1 MGAGGENPNVKM
13 GDRDGMTK
21 ITDVKLI
28 DFNDKAA
35 IQKAIDDF
43 AEKYAYADVEHALE
57 ISPNGN
63 VYTLKGTKGNV
74 NAEILGKDILKGSI
88 SIHNHTLQ
96 KGEIMGDSFSKRDL
110 AFAAEYKLGK
120 QYLISGKRRDAF
132 EYNGNLGYNNMIKK
146 YNEAFT
152 KVRELA
158 WNADTEIIF
167 ESEQVLKILRKS
179 LKGFA
184 FYENI

>member
-1 MGAGGENPNVKM
+1 
-13 GDRDGMTK
+13 MTT
-21 ITDVKLI
+21 ITDIRPI

-43 AEKYAYADVEHALE
+43 AEKYAYAEVEYALV

-63 VYTLKGTKGNV
+63 AYSLKGNEYEV
-74 NAEILGKDILKGSI
+74 NSAIIGENALRGSVCV
-88 SIHNHTLQ
+88 HNHPIP
-96 KGEIMGDSFSKRDL
+96 KGEITGDSFSNYDL
-110 AFAAEYKLGK
+110 AFAAEYKTGK
-120 QYLISGKRRDAF
+120 QYVVSGQRRDAF
-132 EYNGNLGYNNMIKK
+132 EYTGNLDYKKMITEFEK
-146 YNEAFT
+146 AFT

-167 ESEQVLKILRKS
+167 ENEQVLKTLRKS